1 MSNSN
6 EVIVVD
12 QKTLEATDT
21 MRVAIT
27 EKHKKVSRIKT
38 PKPFIKKKMGLDYV
52 EFSYMRDIADK
63 EFPGW
68 SWTIEKTEV
77 LGSEAFVVQ
86 GRLTWY
92 DEGIWRKADMVAAH
106 RIQKK
111 RGTNEFVDIGNDVKA
126 SNTDCIKKAFNMYL
140 NIADDVYRN
149 QVEDLELSDEQ
160 KSELLILAG
169 DVSEDRM
176 EQVHDLIKEQAI
188 NTANFN
194 SSMRKLDRELL
205 KKVGKETEKENEN
218 TK

>member
-1 MSNSN
+1 MSNNN
-6 EVIVVD
+6 ELIVVD
-12 QKTLEATDT
+12 QKMLEATDT
-21 MRVAIT
+21 IRMAIT
-27 EKHKKVSRIKT
+27 EKHKKVSRIST

-52 EFSYMRDIADK
+52 EFSYMRDVADK

-86 GRLTWY
+86 GRLSWY

-160 KSELLILAG
+160 KNEILILAG
-169 DVSEDRM
+169 DVSEERM
-176 EQVHDLIKEQAI
+176 EQVHDLIKDQAV

-205 KKVGKETEKENEN
+205 KKVGKETEKQNEN

>member
-1 MSNSN
+1 MSNKN
-6 EVIVVD
+6 EVVIVD
-12 QKTLEATDT
+12 EQMLQATDAI
-21 MRVAIT
+21 REAIT
-27 EKHKKVSRIKT
+27 KKHKKVSRIKT
-38 PKPFIKKKMGLDYV
+38 PKPFVKKKMGLDYV
-52 EFSYMRDIADK
+52 EFSYMRDLADK

-86 GRLTWY
+86 GRLKWY
-92 DEGIWRKADMVAAH
+92 DEGIWREADMVAAH

-149 QVEDLELSDEQ
+149 QVEDVSLSDEQ
-160 KSELLILAG
+160 KSEILVVAG
-169 DVSEDRM
+169 DISEERI
-176 EQVHDLIKEQAI
+176 EQIHDLIKEQAI

-194 SSMRKLDRELL
+194 SSLL
-205 KKVGKETEKENEN
+205 KLEREKEKKGITTNEDS
-218 TK
+218 K